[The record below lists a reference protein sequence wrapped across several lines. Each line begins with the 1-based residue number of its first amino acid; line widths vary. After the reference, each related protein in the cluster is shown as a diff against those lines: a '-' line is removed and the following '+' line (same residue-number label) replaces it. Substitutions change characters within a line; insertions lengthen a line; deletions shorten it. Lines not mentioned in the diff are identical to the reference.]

1 MELVWKTMF
10 FETSHYVFGAGAGAG
25 YSCGGRDKI
34 GMNRNQL
41 IFTINFLIHLLAML
55 EAVMTE

>member
-1 MELVWKTMF
+1 MF